1 MADRLRRPSV
11 FGDQAGLAVF
21 LGALSAVGATWQVGF
36 FITDTYA
43 VANALANLAHGD
55 LAIERVYYSLTLGG
69 QPGLVAVD
77 GHLYARNYGQAF
89 LALPLYYGLAALAT
103 VADLGLLL
111 VALWALV
118 VGAFCRQVGVVLG
131 RRARFQTV
139 GSVLAAVLVVTSVP
153 LVDPVEDELV
163 GLVALQVLSML
174 AVGVTAVAV
183 YRSARHVRG
192 RRMGVAAGAATVLTT
207 PLWFWAAVPK
217 RHTLTAAVVAVLLFW
232 FATSR
237 EPGGQIRLPVA
248 GRRVYRSLALRV
260 AGYLLVGLV
269 AWVHAFE
276 GIVLLGVFGLA
287 DLTTASTTSRRVLV
301 AIAVAVTVGFAP
313 FVATNVAVTGDP
325 LQPPRLAPSYFSAQ
339 DEFTVGPEGGVTGP
353 ADQSTT
359 DGEAVG
365 TSGDENGGSA
375 GEDSGESAGDTAE
388 QAGDGDEPPGT
399 ASDPSRAPSFDP
411 FAGAVGFG
419 ERVTSYGGRF
429 AETAGSAPARLYRT
443 YVRSGRADALTDY
456 HVNDE
461 EAIELSLLE
470 SNPLFGGVL
479 GGLLAGL
486 GAVVAGRRGV
496 GGRLGDVARSPGKW
510 RARVLATDPAR
521 RTDVFALA
529 VVAGFGALYFP
540 FLPLFSQLT
549 VRYLLPAVPALVYL
563 LGRVPAV
570 ATAVETR
577 PRLLAGWY
585 GGAVAAGL
593 LGLTVAG
600 AWLEPAVGEAMQLH
614 ALVNLAACGIL
625 AIAVLV
631 TAAGADRDTRV
642 RTAAVATAGA
652 ATTVLVVAMQ
662 LAYFEYGT
670 YAVPV
675 VRLVADAVTVLG

>member
-192 RRMGVAAGAATVLTT
+192 RRVGVAAGAGTVLTT

-260 AGYLLVGLV
+260 AGYLLVGLL

-325 LQPPRLAPSYFSAQ
+325 LQPPRLAPSYFGAQ
-339 DEFTVGPEGGVTGP
+339 DEYTIGPEGGVTGP

-486 GAVVAGRRGV
+486 GAVVAG
-496 GGRLGDVARSPGKW
+496 
-510 RARVLATDPAR
+510 
-521 RTDVFALA
+521 
-529 VVAGFGALYFP
+529 FGALYFP

-614 ALVNLAACGIL
+614 ALVNLAACGVL
-625 AIAVLV
+625 TIAVVV

-675 VRLVADAVTVLG
+675 VRLVADAVTVLR

>member
-192 RRMGVAAGAATVLTT
+192 RRVGVAAGAGTVLTT

-260 AGYLLVGLV
+260 AGYLLVGLL

-325 LQPPRLAPSYFSAQ
+325 LQPPRLAPSYFGAQ
-339 DEFTVGPEGGVTGP
+339 DEYTIGPEGGVTGP

-486 GAVVAGRRGV
+486 GAVVAG
-496 GGRLGDVARSPGKW
+496 
-510 RARVLATDPAR
+510 
-521 RTDVFALA
+521 
-529 VVAGFGALYFP
+529 FGALYFP

-585 GGAVAAGL
+585 GGAVAAGV

-614 ALVNLAACGIL
+614 ALVNLAACGVL
-625 AIAVLV
+625 TIAVVV